1 MPGNPRAIIG
11 EAEQRFPV
19 RIVIRWHRHPLHPDD
34 RLARRE
40 LRVRGWSRSGRNPRR
55 WGSSPQPASPA
66 DRIPMINRTDER
78 AMEQLLPAYKAVG
91 ERRYRGTSAGSL
103 RRRLR
108 SENRSFRPDLAH
120 RGRAENISEDQAVDG
135 AGGHGNR
142 FRYVPVKARS
152 QRPTW
157 PSNFIRSLTWMVS
170 SERTTALISRPRLG
184 SAPFPL
190 PVASARSG
198 ADQVLLPRMLLRE
211 ISPIS

>member
-1 MPGNPRAIIG
+1 MTDWLDENCGSEVGRDPGETRDG
-11 EAEQRFPV
+11 
-19 RIVIRWHRHPLHPDD
+19 
-34 RLARRE
+34 
-40 LRVRGWSRSGRNPRR
+40 
-55 WGSSPQPASPA
+55 GSSPQPASPA
-66 DRIPMINRTDER
+66 DRIPMIKRTDER

-170 SERTTALISRPRLG
+170 SERTAALISRPRLG

-190 PVASARSG
+190 PAASARSG